1 MPEQPDRPV
10 DGAQSTADGT
20 QGAAPTVMDPSAGSD
35 SRSPGIDTERSAVN
49 GRSGPL
55 DPPDESGLSSGEVA
69 ERVATGRTND
79 VPVRASRTF
88 AQIVRANV
96 FTRINAMIAVLFSII
111 AVIGPVQDGLFAMVI
126 LINTLIGIVQ
136 ELRAKR
142 TLDRLAIVNAAR
154 PRVRRDGAVTRVATQ
169 EIVLDEILEVGV
181 GDQIVVDGTVT
192 WAGGLE
198 VDESLLTGEADPV
211 VKLAG
216 DTVMSGSFVVAGT
229 GRFRA
234 TKVGRHAYAARLAEE
249 ASRFSLVHS
258 ELRSGIDRIL
268 TWITYALFPIGGLL
282 IYSQLFMGGHVSL
295 EDPAAG
301 GQLSGPLA
309 DALRGMVAALVS
321 MIPEGLILL
330 TSIAFAVGVIRLGR
344 HNCLVQELPAIEG
357 LARVDVVCTD
367 KTGTLTEAGMR
378 LAEIRDLG
386 GYGDGPAPA
395 RVLAALAAGDPDH
408 NASMAAI
415 ARGCEAMGQAAPD
428 WPVTALA
435 PFSSARKW
443 SGASF
448 AVPGGE
454 EHWVLGAADV
464 LAAPGDPAADEAAR
478 LGAQGHRVLLLA
490 RASARVDS
498 EDTPGTVVPVSLVV
512 LDQKVRA
519 DAGPTLDYFAEQGVE
534 VKIVSG
540 DHAASVGA
548 VGRELRLPGS
558 ERPVD
563 ARRLPEDD
571 DELARTVE
579 EHSVFGRVG
588 PEHKRDM
595 VRDLRERGHT
605 VAMTGDGVNDVL
617 ALKEADI
624 GVAMGSGSPASR
636 SVAQLVLLDDRF
648 AVLPRVVAE
657 GRRVIGNIER
667 VAGLFLT
674 KTVYTMTL
682 ATIVGLLAVA
692 YPFFPRHATLINAVT
707 FGIPSFFLALA
718 PNTDIARPGFVLRT
732 LRLAIPS
739 GLVAG
744 FAAVTTYLLVLGGRT
759 VPEPADRTAVV
770 ITLCATTLWV
780 LLLVAR
786 PYVWW
791 KVLLVG
797 SMVGLLTLA
806 MVTPL
811 GQWFFDLDV
820 SDPTKVFTA
829 LAVACA
835 AIVVITV
842 IRVTDDRMT
851 ARSRTPRSGRPEEES
866 ERHAFEP
873 V

>member
-1 MPEQPDRPV
+1 MTGDRPD
-10 DGAQSTADGT
+10 DGPRDQAEPWTE
-20 QGAAPTVMDPSAGSD
+20 QGLARA
-35 SRSPGIDTERSAVN
+35 
-49 GRSGPL
+49 
-55 DPPDESGLSSGEVA
+55 EVA
-69 ERVATGRTND
+69 ERIAAGRTND
-79 VPVRASRTF
+79 VPVRASRSV
-88 AQIVRANV
+88 AQIVRGNV
-96 FTRINAMIAVLFSII
+96 FTRINAMIAVLFAII
-111 AVIGPVQDGLFAMVI
+111 AVIGPVQDGLFALVI
-126 LINTLIGIVQ
+126 VINTLIGIVQ

-142 TLDRLAIVNAAR
+142 TLDKLAIVNAAR
-154 PRVRRDGAVTRVATQ
+154 PRVVRDGATVRVAAQ
-169 EIVLDEILEVGV
+169 EIVLDEILEVGT
-181 GDQIVVDGTVT
+181 GDQIVVDGVVT
-192 WAGGLE
+192 SVSGLE

-211 VKLAG
+211 LKRPG

-249 ASRFSLVHS
+249 ASRFSLVRS
-258 ELRSGIDRIL
+258 ELRSGINRIL

-282 IYSQLFMGGHVSL
+282 VYSQLFMGGQVAL
-295 EDPAAG
+295 DEPVAG
-301 GQLSGPLA
+301 GQISGPLA

-344 HNCLVQELPAIEG
+344 HRCLVQELPAIEG

-386 GYGDGPAPA
+386 GGPDGNGAPA
-395 RVLAALAAGDPDH
+395 TSPTRVLAALAGSDPDP
-408 NASMAAI
+408 NPSMAAI
-415 ARGCEAMGQAAPD
+415 AQGCAASGDPAPD

-443 SGASF
+443 SGASLRTP
-448 AVPGGE
+448 AGE

-464 LAAPGDPAADEAAR
+464 LASTDDPAAAEAAR

-490 RASARVDS
+490 RTGERVDA
-498 EDTPGTVVPVSLVV
+498 EGAPGSVRPVALVV
-512 LDQKVRA
+512 LDQRVRE
-519 DAGPTLDYFAEQGVE
+519 DAAPTLDYFAEQGVD

-548 VGRELRLPGS
+548 VGRELRLPGAD
-558 ERPVD
+558 RPVD
-563 ARRLPEDD
+563 ARDLPEDAD
-571 DELARTVE
+571 GLAREVE
-579 EHSVFGRVG
+579 SRSAFGRVT
-588 PEHKRDM
+588 PERKRDM
-595 VRDLRERGHT
+595 VRGLRDRGRT

-648 AVLPRVVAE
+648 AALPRVVAE

-667 VAGLFLT
+667 VASLFLT

-682 ATIVGLLAVA
+682 ATIVGLLAVS

-718 PNTDIARPGFVLRT
+718 PNTDLARPGFVGRT

-739 GLVAG
+739 GMVAG
-744 FAAVTTYLLVLGGRT
+744 LAAVTTYLLVLGGRT
-759 VPEPADRTAVV
+759 VPDPADRTAVV

-780 LLLVAR
+780 LLLVAK

-791 KVLLVG
+791 KVVLVA
-797 SMVGLLTLA
+797 SMVGLLTTI

-820 SDPTKVFTA
+820 SDPTKVLTG
-829 LAVACA
+829 LAVAGV
-835 AIVVITV
+835 AIVAITV
-842 IRVTDDRMT
+842 IRVVDDRMT
-851 ARSRTPRSGRPEEES
+851 AKARRGADSD
-866 ERHAFEP
+866 EP
-873 V
+873 ASSPAPTG